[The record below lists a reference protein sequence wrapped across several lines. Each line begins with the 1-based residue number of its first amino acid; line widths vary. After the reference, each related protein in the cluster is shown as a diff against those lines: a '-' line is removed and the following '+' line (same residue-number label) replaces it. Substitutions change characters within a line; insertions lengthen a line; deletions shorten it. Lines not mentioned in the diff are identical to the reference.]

1 MFKINKIYKT
11 YMSKYFLF
19 HSVAENILHLELKNF
34 LIDRLN
40 ININYIRNDYILFY
54 C

>member
-1 MFKINKIYKT
+1 
-11 YMSKYFLF
+11 MSKYFLF
-19 HSVAENILHLELKNF
+19 LFHFVAENILHLELKNF

-40 ININYIRNDYILFY
+40 IKYITNNYILFY